1 MLNIDLVKQGNEG
14 ELMMVGELSVNTA
27 PGAEKIML
35 ETVNRFDRVILNME
49 RLTYVSSAGLRA
61 LKRANIQM
69 RRKGGTLALKNVT
82 KPVMEVLELTGF
94 AVVFKII

>member
-1 MLNIDLVKQGNEG
+1 MLNIDLVKQDNEG
-14 ELMMVGELSVNTA
+14 ELMLVGELDVNTA

-35 ETVNRFDRVILNME
+35 DAVNRFDRVILNME
-49 RLTYVSSAGLRA
+49 RVSYVSSAGLRA
-61 LKRANIQM
+61 MKRANIQM

-82 KPVMEVLELTGF
+82 RPVMEVLELTGF

>member
-1 MLNIDLVKQGNEG
+1 MLNIDLVKQDNEG
-14 ELMMVGELSVNTA
+14 ELMLVGELDVNTA

-35 ETVNRFDRVILNME
+35 DAVNRFDRVILNME
-49 RLTYVSSAGLRA
+49 RVSYVSSAGLRA
-61 LKRANIQM
+61 MKRANIQM

>member
-14 ELMMVGELSVNTA
+14 ELMMIGELDVNTA
-27 PGAEKIML
+27 PSAENIML
-35 ETVNRFDRVILNME
+35 EAVNRFDRVILNME
-49 RLTYVSSAGLRA
+49 RVTYVSSAGLRA
-61 LKRANIQM
+61 MKRANIQM
-69 RRKGGTLALKNVT
+69 RRKGGTLVLKSVT

>member
-1 MLNIDLVKQGNEG
+1 MLNIDLVKQDNEG
-14 ELMMVGELSVNTA
+14 ELMLVGELDVNTA

-35 ETVNRFDRVILNME
+35 DAVNRFDRVILNME
-49 RLTYVSSAGLRA
+49 RVTYVSSAGLRA
-61 LKRANIQM
+61 MKRANIQM